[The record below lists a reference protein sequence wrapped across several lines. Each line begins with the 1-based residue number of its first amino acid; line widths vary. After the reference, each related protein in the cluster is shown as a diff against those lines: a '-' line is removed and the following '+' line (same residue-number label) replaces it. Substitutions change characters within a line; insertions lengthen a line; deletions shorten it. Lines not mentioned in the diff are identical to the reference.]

1 MQPSIDSSQASP
13 LAPLFSPT
21 PSPIVLQD
29 QSRRFSQ
36 SLAPSEVDIKAQKWA
51 LMVEKYG
58 DARLRKHL
66 WDFVDNEYLPHYNF
80 HPLVRIADI
89 WAEWTDGIDGYM
101 SVRQLDE
108 GWGARWRRNVGA
120 KKTEYGRRKKIVDLV
135 VWLVANKPR
144 WDTDLA
150 LRFLTEQFQP
160 RFKTARSF
168 SDYLTP
174 DNGPGYTEV
183 RNAAATYP

>member
-1 MQPSIDSSQASP
+1 
-13 LAPLFSPT
+13 
-21 PSPIVLQD
+21 
-29 QSRRFSQ
+29 
-36 SLAPSEVDIKAQKWA
+36 LAPSEVDIKVQKWA
-51 LMVEKYG
+51 LIAAKYG

-80 HPLVRIADI
+80 HPLARIADI
-89 WAEWTDGIDGYM
+89 WAEWTDGIDGHM

-108 GWGARWRRNVGA
+108 GWGARWRRNVGT
-120 KKTEYGRRKKIVDLV
+120 KKTEYRRRKKIVDLV

-150 LRFLTEQFQP
+150 LRFLTDQFQP

-183 RNAAATYP
+183 RKAAVAYL